1 MSDPKSFRIVGTGE
15 AMKFLAALLLLTTAA
30 YAKEKPPQKCD
41 SYFTMVEQDNFT
53 EKLAMAGLNAGQLKW
68 YRKDGA
74 AKEYAGVCVLLPN
87 NSGKRVPAE
96 SLKDSKMPEPEAGK
110 PIYVV
115 QWRLTQVF
123 VPDSNGGHYAYNASG
138 ILSRLGSDP
147 NGNLVP
153 IGPVHD
159 TSRTIL
165 SDPTISL
172 LKAVIKQIKE
182 Q

>member
-1 MSDPKSFRIVGTGE
+1 
-15 AMKFLAALLLLTTAA
+15 
-30 YAKEKPPQKCD
+30 
-41 SYFTMVEQDNFT
+41 
-53 EKLAMAGLNAGQLKW
+53 
-68 YRKDGA
+68 
-74 AKEYAGVCVLLPN
+74 
-87 NSGKRVPAE
+87 
-96 SLKDSKMPEPEAGK
+96 MPEPEAGR
-110 PIYVV
+110 PVYVV

-123 VPDSNGGHYAYNASG
+123 VPDNNGGHYGYNASG
-138 ILSRLGSDP
+138 VLSRLGSDA
-147 NGNLVP
+147 NGNLIP